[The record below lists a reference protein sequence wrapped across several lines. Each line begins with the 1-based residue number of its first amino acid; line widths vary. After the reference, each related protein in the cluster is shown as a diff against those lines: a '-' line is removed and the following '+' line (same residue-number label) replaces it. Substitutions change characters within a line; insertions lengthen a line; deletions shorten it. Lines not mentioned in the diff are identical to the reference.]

1 MLSKDVMVKLLLITY
16 FERLSRISDI
26 CVYLLCHSMM
36 MTADKKSIN
45 PLNRKEMENMTVLA
59 KTLSNIAVVNN
70 MTITRAK
77 VIAHRTNSVDNGIVK
92 AAMINELKTKLANGI
107 AHFIFTKKNGEIRE
121 AWGTTSSN
129 IAKAK
134 TNGRGE
140 SRENYATTAYYD
152 VEKGEWRSFR
162 WETLIQV
169 F

>member
-1 MLSKDVMVKLLLITY
+1 
-16 FERLSRISDI
+16 
-26 CVYLLCHSMM
+26 
-36 MTADKKSIN
+36 
-45 PLNRKEMENMTVLA
+45 MTVLA

-92 AAMINELKTKLANGI
+92 AAMINELKTKLSNGI
-107 AHFIFTKKNGEIRE
+107 AHFIFTKKSGEIRE

-140 SRENYATTAYYD
+140 SRENYATTAYFD

>member
-1 MLSKDVMVKLLLITY
+1 MNTSISTTCTVM
-16 FERLSRISDI
+16 
-26 CVYLLCHSMM
+26 
-36 MTADKKSIN
+36 
-45 PLNRKEMENMTVLA
+45 
-59 KTLSNIAVVNN
+59 SNIAIVNN
-70 MTITRAK
+70 MTANRAQ
-77 VIAHRTNSVDNGIVK
+77 VIAHRTNSIDNGIVK
-92 AAMINELKTKLANGI
+92 AAMITELKTKLANGI
-107 AHFIFTKKNGEIRE
+107 AHFVFVKKNGELRE

-140 SRENYATTAYYD
+140 SRENFSTTAFFD